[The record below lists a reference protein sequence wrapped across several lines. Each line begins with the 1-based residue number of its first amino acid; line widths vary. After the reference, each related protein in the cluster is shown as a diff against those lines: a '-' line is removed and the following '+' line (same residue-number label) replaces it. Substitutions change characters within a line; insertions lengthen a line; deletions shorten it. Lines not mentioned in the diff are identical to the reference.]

1 MWAIEYC
8 LKTETLSGQFK
19 TNFGFKIS
27 MVAVWPLSQFNKSF
41 AYIYAIV
48 TKLREE
54 MAKTNYQILI
64 EMRDSILEYLEE
76 EKTINEKA
84 LLAYEP
90 KPIAEQD
97 AEIRI
102 LREKEAIKL
111 RDRITELSR
120 HIAVIKRMYPNT

>member
-1 MWAIEYC
+1 
-8 LKTETLSGQFK
+8 
-19 TNFGFKIS
+19 
-27 MVAVWPLSQFNKSF
+27 
-41 AYIYAIV
+41 
-48 TKLREE
+48 
-54 MAKTNYQILI
+54 
-64 EMRDSILEYLEE
+64 MRDSILEYLEE

-90 KPIAEQD
+90 KPIVEQD

>member
-1 MWAIEYC
+1 
-8 LKTETLSGQFK
+8 
-19 TNFGFKIS
+19 
-27 MVAVWPLSQFNKSF
+27 
-41 AYIYAIV
+41 
-48 TKLREE
+48 

-64 EMRDSILEYLEE
+64 EMRNSIVEYLEE

-120 HIAVIKRMYPNT
+120 HIAVIKRMYPTN

>member
-1 MWAIEYC
+1 
-8 LKTETLSGQFK
+8 
-19 TNFGFKIS
+19 
-27 MVAVWPLSQFNKSF
+27 
-41 AYIYAIV
+41 
-48 TKLREE
+48 

-64 EMRDSILEYLEE
+64 EMRETILEYLNE

-90 KPIAEQD
+90 KPIQEQD

-102 LREKEAIKL
+102 MREKEAIKL

-120 HIAVIKRMYPNT
+120 HIAVIKRMFPNT

>member
-1 MWAIEYC
+1 
-8 LKTETLSGQFK
+8 
-19 TNFGFKIS
+19 
-27 MVAVWPLSQFNKSF
+27 
-41 AYIYAIV
+41 
-48 TKLREE
+48 

-64 EMRDSILEYLEE
+64 EMRNSIVEYLEE

-120 HIAVIKRMYPNT
+120 HIAVIKRMYPTT

>member
-1 MWAIEYC
+1 
-8 LKTETLSGQFK
+8 
-19 TNFGFKIS
+19 
-27 MVAVWPLSQFNKSF
+27 
-41 AYIYAIV
+41 
-48 TKLREE
+48 

-102 LREKEAIKL
+102 LREREAIKL

-120 HIAVIKRMYPNT
+120 HIAVIKRMYPNQ

>member
-1 MWAIEYC
+1 
-8 LKTETLSGQFK
+8 
-19 TNFGFKIS
+19 
-27 MVAVWPLSQFNKSF
+27 
-41 AYIYAIV
+41 
-48 TKLREE
+48 
-54 MAKTNYQILI
+54 MAETNYQILI
-64 EMRDSILEYLEE
+64 EMRDSILDYLEE

-120 HIAVIKRMYPNT
+120 HIAVIKRMYPNQ

>member
-1 MWAIEYC
+1 
-8 LKTETLSGQFK
+8 
-19 TNFGFKIS
+19 
-27 MVAVWPLSQFNKSF
+27 
-41 AYIYAIV
+41 
-48 TKLREE
+48 

-64 EMRDSILEYLEE
+64 EMRDSILDYLEE

-120 HIAVIKRMYPNT
+120 HIAVIKRMYPNQ